1 MENIEIKAVEHAKL
15 NEKINSASNV
25 SSNMSHYDKDKKNI
39 TNNFTVNPELI
50 DNIDGK
56 AKLISILLR
65 TQFISRINYSV
76 LWLTI
81 LCLLSCGN
89 TIIAQSYIDDA
100 RNLVKFSELYK
111 GNAALINIYKDDFL
125 TQILVQKR
133 STGFDTGTTNN
144 VEGGGA
150 VFPEGEGTSAGRPI
164 ESQPESIRFNQ
175 LAIKKLKKELDIYV
189 AFLNFESS
197 YIQNS
202 KFKQEIDN
210 VPDSFEYLIPTIQV
224 LEHNM
229 IAAKGTSGLGVGS
242 LIGVSQSQ
250 ILQGI
255 TDWAL
260 NRAQEELMQAFL
272 REWLEKLQ
280 NDELLREAF
289 PNSLTML
296 STSDL
301 SSIYTDGETWKAT
314 FKQDLDNFPNNV
326 PAIAELILHKLN
338 VTVSVNAKADLI
350 FGLTAISTLFKEI
363 SKNKKP
369 DEILMLLGEESFVN
383 NASSGK
389 YKPVID
395 RSLVGLNVFLS
406 SIQSLENGEIKYTLP
421 GELLRLSE
429 DELKMLWNVIYSRER
444 KKLRFS
450 FDLDDAN
457 EEAFYK
463 SVSSNVQ
470 KLRIQLTK
478 ASETINS
485 FNNLLLKVS
494 SLEDKKF
501 TVDQFNSYIL
511 LVFDLVE
518 NGISSIELLT
528 NNKLEIEKIKLYKQ
542 RYLEGFK
549 IVATLYE
556 GIKTKA
562 YGKVALNTLN
572 FVMWM
577 KDYAIEED
585 YGSLSKIIE
594 ITEIANLLNSGM
606 TKSKAKEIL
615 VRAQSNLTIK
625 LVKYPNTNIIVQEKF
640 NILKLKLLEDSFNF
654 DATSVKELIDDF
666 LNCSDEESRVIFKEM
681 AEKEF
686 LELQSSSE
694 SLNKYSKLMAS
705 VILAENS
712 EDIQEALDG
721 VAMKTGGYLVKQ
733 HSYFSATVSFYPGIE
748 YGQEQIEGTNGLSSS
763 NGSYIGAT
771 LPIGIELAL
780 GTNWKPIATVGLFV
794 QVLDLGAVLNYSLS
808 NDNVSTNPEFGFEQ
822 VLSPGAYL
830 TLHLVNNPITLG
842 AGASYS
848 PSLREV
854 NNLTTTLQANALQI
868 GFFVAVDLNVFTIY
882 GSRKKIALK
891 SKSRMKSYENK

>member
-1 MENIEIKAVEHAKL
+1 MEIIENKVTEHVKL
-15 NEKINSASNV
+15 KKLINSASNISLNESV
-25 SSNMSHYDKDKKNI
+25 RRNI
-39 TNNFTVNPELI
+39 SNNFTVKPVII
-50 DNIDGK
+50 DNINGK
-56 AKLISILLR
+56 TKFPETLLRMEISSHTNYSIL
-65 TQFISRINYSV
+65 
-76 LWLTI
+76 WLAI
-81 LCLLSCGN
+81 LCFLSSGK
-89 TIIAQSYIDDA
+89 TIIAQSYLDDA
-100 RNLVKFSELYK
+100 RNLVKFSKLYK
-111 GNAALINIYKDDFL
+111 GNAALMNVYEDEFL
-125 TQILVQKR
+125 TQILIQKR
-133 STGFDTGTTNN
+133 STGLNTETTNYN
-144 VEGGGA
+144 EG
-150 VFPEGEGTSAGRPI
+150 VVMDFQEDGTSVENPREARP
-164 ESQPESIRFNQ
+164 ELIRFSN
-175 LAIKKLKKELDIYV
+175 LAIKKLKNELDIYV
-189 AFLNFESS
+189 SFLNFESR

-202 KFKQEIDN
+202 KFTQEIEN
-210 VPDSFEYLIPTIQV
+210 IPDSFEYLIPTIQV

-229 IAAKGTSGLGVGS
+229 SAAEGTSGLGLGT
-242 LIGVSQSQ
+242 LIGVSQSE

-301 SSIYTDGETWKAT
+301 SSIFTDGETWKAT
-314 FKQDLDNFPNNV
+314 FKQDLDNIPNNV

-338 VTVSVNAKADLI
+338 VTVSDNAKADLI
-350 FGLTAISTLFKEI
+350 SGLTAISTLFKEI
-363 SKNKKP
+363 GKNKKP

-383 NASSGK
+383 YSSSDK
-389 YKPVID
+389 YIPVID

-406 SIQSLENGEIKYTLP
+406 SIQSVENGETKYTLP

-429 DELKMLWNVIYSRER
+429 DELKMLWSLIYSRER
-444 KKLRFS
+444 KKLWFS
-450 FDLDDAN
+450 FNLDDAN
-457 EEAFYK
+457 EGAFYK
-463 SVSSNVQ
+463 SVSSNVP
-470 KLRIQLTK
+470 KLKIQLAK
-478 ASETINS
+478 VSETINS
-485 FNNLLLKVS
+485 FNNLLLQVS

-501 TVDQFNSYIL
+501 TVDQFNTYIL

-549 IVATLYE
+549 IVATLHE

-585 YGSLSKIIE
+585 YRSLSR
-594 ITEIANLLNSGM
+594 ITEISNLLNSGM

-615 VRAQSNLTIK
+615 IRAQNKLTSK
-625 LVKYPNTNIIVQEKF
+625 LIKYPNTNKIVQGKF
-640 NILKLKLLEDSFNF
+640 NTLQLKILASSFNF
-654 DATSVKELIDDF
+654 NATSIEKVINDY
-666 LNCSDEESRVIFKEM
+666 LNCSDEESRVFFKEI

-733 HSYFSATVSFYPGIE
+733 HSSFSATVSFYPGLE

-771 LPIGIELAL
+771 LPIGLELAV
-780 GTNWKPIATVGLFV
+780 GTNWKPIAAVGLFV
-794 QVLDLGAVLNYSLS
+794 QVLDLGAVLNYSLNND
-808 NDNVSTNPEFGFEQ
+808 NDNVSINPEFGFEQ

-830 TLHLVNNPITLG
+830 TLHWANSPITLG

-868 GFFVAVDLNVFTIY
+868 GFFAAVDLNVFTIY